1 MKRIMIFLL
10 MVLIGVAG
18 LTASGGMETVMQNP
32 GAPAVKKITP
42 AQAYERMNSGKSVIV
57 VDVRRADEYAAGHV
71 PGAIFIP
78 NEEIGSSVLEE
89 LPVLDA
95 EILVYCRSGRRS
107 AEAAEKLVKIGYTNV
122 SDFGGIIDWPYE
134 TVAGSYDKQAKKGT
148 FSSFRTW
155 DINGKAID
163 EGLLSGSKVTMVN
176 IWGTNCVFCIRE
188 MPALGQLA
196 KDYKDKGLQIVGI
209 VTDVAQRNGVFDRSK
224 LKNAKDIVAQAGAD
238 YIHLLPSSDL
248 IKAKLR
254 SVYSIPE
261 TVFLDSNGN
270 VIGQSYKGARS
281 YDGWKAVIDSVL
293 AEVN

>member
-1 MKRIMIFLL
+1 MKRNMIFLL

-32 GAPAVKKITP
+32 SAPAVKKITP

-71 PGAIFIP
+71 PGAILIP

-134 TVAGSYDKQAKKGT
+134 TVAGS
-148 FSSFRTW
+148 
-155 DINGKAID
+155 
-163 EGLLSGSKVTMVN
+163 
-176 IWGTNCVFCIRE
+176 
-188 MPALGQLA
+188 
-196 KDYKDKGLQIVGI
+196 
-209 VTDVAQRNGVFDRSK
+209 
-224 LKNAKDIVAQAGAD
+224 
-238 YIHLLPSSDL
+238 
-248 IKAKLR
+248 
-254 SVYSIPE
+254 
-261 TVFLDSNGN
+261 
-270 VIGQSYKGARS
+270 
-281 YDGWKAVIDSVL
+281 
-293 AEVN
+293 